1 MQTGVFP
8 EEMKIARVTPI
19 FKGGEESDLGNYRLI
34 SVLCCLSKILEKIM
48 YNRLYKHLINNNI
61 LYKKQFGFQE
71 NHSTD
76 HAVIQLVDQ
85 ISNSFEK
92 NHFTLGVFMDLSKAF
107 DTVDHVILLKKLDH
121 YAVKGRNLLWLKS
134 YLNNHR
140 QFIRYNNSNMS
151 FANISCG
158 VPQGSMLGPL
168 LFLLYINVLPNASP
182 VLDPIMHADDTNLFY
197 SNNDIET
204 LFSTVNIELEE
215 ISEWFKANKLSLNI
229 KKTNYTLFHKNS
241 TKDNL
246 PSKSTNLKIV
256 NSVLKRQ
263 TSINFLGVMLDE
275 NILWKEHIKTLE
287 NKLSK
292 NIGLLCKAKQL
303 LDNEALKSIYISYI
317 HSYLNYTKTSTKLKK
332 NTLFTKNKQRR

>member
-1 MQTGVFP
+1 
-8 EEMKIARVTPI
+8 MKIARVTPI
-19 FKGGEESDLGNYRLI
+19 FKGGEKSDLGNYRLI
-34 SVLCCLSKILEKIM
+34 SLLCCLSKILEKIM
-48 YNRLYKHLINNNI
+48 YNRLYKHLLNNNI
-61 LYKKQFGFQE
+61 LYQKQFGFQE

-76 HAVIQLVDQ
+76 HAIIQLVDQ

-121 YAVKGRNLLWLKS
+121 YAIKGGNLLRLKS
-134 YLNNHR
+134 YINIHG

-158 VPQGSMLGPL
+158 VPQGSILGPL

-204 LFSTVNIELEE
+204 LFSTVNMELEK

-229 KKTNYTLFHKNS
+229 KKTNYTLFQKNS

-246 PSKSTNLKIV
+246 PPKPTNLKTV
-256 NSVLKRQ
+256 NSILKRQ

-275 NILWKEHIKTLE
+275 NILWKEHIKTVE
-287 NKLSK
+287 NKLSE
-292 NIGLLCKAKQL
+292 NIGLLCKAK
-303 LDNEALKSIYISYI
+303 
-317 HSYLNYTKTSTKLKK
+317 
-332 NTLFTKNKQRR
+332 